1 MQKFITTFLIVISLF
16 ISLNTAA
23 LTIEG
28 KIIDTD
34 GNPLIA
40 ATVMVQE
47 LKTGVTTDNEGSFSL
62 PVPNDREL
70 TLVANFIGHEPYIQK
85 IDPKKNKADQ
95 LILQMSWVVTS

>member
-47 LKTGVTTDNEGSFSL
+47 LKTGVTTDNE
-62 PVPNDREL
+62 DR
-70 TLVANFIGHEPYIQK
+70 K
-85 IDPKKNKADQ
+85 
-95 LILQMSWVVTS
+95 SVV